1 MPMLTTLQT
10 MRCML
15 FLLLKGVLAA
25 PIDPSLNVDDLQG
38 GIADFSALSTI
49 LGAEMVA
56 DATASGYRR
65 PFMIAGVPWS
75 VIGYI
80 GFVKHVITAALG
92 QKILKRLGFEG
103 EDVALL
109 TKGGFEDI
117 VRAEFESTSIGQLTA
132 TINCIHRETQKG
144 WDDSQSWWCI
154 STIFEG
160 WYQAIDSDLSMM
172 LELDQY
178 NKLRARQIRN
188 VALNIMLGS
197 LGVLAT
203 VLSTTFLVFT
213 GNALYLSI
221 LLIIGGI
228 TSHVWVVL
236 TYNPIIAALDKCSVE
251 QIVLRVAVF
260 NNKGSQLRTWN
271 ITLPENMA
279 KAMLKNRPNQAGPDS
294 ISVFLRAL
302 VIVSSIFM
310 LVGYFGTLLYVNAS
324 NNAWWWILS
333 QVVLLCIRYLCWSI
347 EFKQPTINLDV
358 LPFDT
363 SITNLPLL
371 QMLTRYGLMKKEEA
385 SHRHPVSVSLVRIAK
400 TNNHFES
407 VVFVNPRRIIRSLF
421 WLVMRRPIAMDLD
434 ICAQLCLQ
442 FCGVPLPLEVFQDRD
457 KPVCVSYSNDA
468 MYIREIS
475 PEIFKQCQANNINSV
490 LPFLD
495 NDYLI
500 SHMLK
505 RAGVREMEEYRQWEM
520 SGENLVD
527 LERLE
532 IEPTD
537 SRIRKDI
544 PYNPGKCTLKNL
556 EVLEAMQKDGEKW
569 SVQRTYDN
577 IR

>member
-1 MPMLTTLQT
+1 

-188 VALNIMLGS
+188 VALNITLGS

-213 GNALYLSI
+213 GDALYLSI

-294 ISVFLRAL
+294 IS
-302 VIVSSIFM
+302 
-310 LVGYFGTLLYVNAS
+310 
-324 NNAWWWILS
+324 
-333 QVVLLCIRYLCWSI
+333 
-347 EFKQPTINLDV
+347 
-358 LPFDT
+358 
-363 SITNLPLL
+363 
-371 QMLTRYGLMKKEEA
+371 
-385 SHRHPVSVSLVRIAK
+385 
-400 TNNHFES
+400 
-407 VVFVNPRRIIRSLF
+407 
-421 WLVMRRPIAMDLD
+421 
-434 ICAQLCLQ
+434 
-442 FCGVPLPLEVFQDRD
+442 
-457 KPVCVSYSNDA
+457 
-468 MYIREIS
+468 
-475 PEIFKQCQANNINSV
+475 ANNINSV

-544 PYNPGKCTLKNL
+544 PYNLGKCTLKNL